1 MTPLPQRKKT
11 AEEIVQ
17 LRDQLGVPA
26 VVEDQEP
33 ERQEP
38 ERVATT
44 SAAKPSS
51 PPAQQAT
58 VSPQSGLWLPPPS
71 YPEAMRLKSPA
82 PQADQRKLPIKRRS
96 NEELEEM
103 RRREMLSKINGPAP
117 TNIKFMAAHPAL
129 IAGGYLLAAV
139 GLCGFWIKT
148 YPWIAIIIGSVLAL
162 AVAGFMALRRPVSRH
177 HAGFISMISVLVG
190 VFSTIQHFPQLQHAS

>member
-11 AEEIVQ
+11 AEEIAQ

-26 VVEDQEP
+26 GVEDPET

-38 ERVATT
+38 ERVATMA
-44 SAAKPSS
+44 AAKPSS

-58 VSPQSGLWLPPPS
+58 ASPQSGLWLPPPS
-71 YPEAMRLKSPA
+71 YPEVMRLKSPA
-82 PQADQRKLPIKRRS
+82 PQAEERKIPAKRHS
-96 NEELEEM
+96 DEELEEM
-103 RRREMLSKINGPAP
+103 RRREMLGKINEPAP

-129 IAGGYLLAAV
+129 ITGGYLLAAI
-139 GLCGFWIKT
+139 GICGFWIKA

-177 HAGFISMISVLVG
+177 HAGFISVISVLVG

>member
-17 LRDQLGVPA
+17 LRDQLGVPTG
-26 VVEDQEP
+26 VEDQQP

-44 SAAKPSS
+44 APAKPSS

-58 VSPQSGLWLPPPS
+58 GNAQSGLWLPPPS
-71 YPEAMRLKSPA
+71 YPAAMRLKSPA
-82 PQADQRKLPIKRRS
+82 PQADQRKLPAKRHS

-103 RRREMLSKINGPAP
+103 RRREMLSKINEPAP
-117 TNIKFMAAHPAL
+117 THIKFMAAHPAL
-129 IAGGYLLAAV
+129 IAGGYLLAAI
-139 GLCGFWIKT
+139 GICGFWIKT

-177 HAGFISMISVLVG
+177 HAGFISVISVLVG